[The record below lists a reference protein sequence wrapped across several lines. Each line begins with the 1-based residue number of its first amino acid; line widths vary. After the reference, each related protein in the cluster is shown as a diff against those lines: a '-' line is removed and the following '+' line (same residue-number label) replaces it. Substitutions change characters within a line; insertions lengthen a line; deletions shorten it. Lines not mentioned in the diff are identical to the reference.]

1 MAKVLITGANG
12 FIGSHIV
19 GKMLSIGCEVY
30 GFVRK
35 SSDLSLIQE
44 YNIPLLYGDINDKES
59 LKEAVKGM
67 DIVIHNAG
75 FASDWGPLNKFL
87 KINFEGTILLAEAS
101 SQARVKRFVL
111 MSSTAIHG
119 FGSKK
124 VLDENAPI
132 KTHNFAYSIS
142 KWEAEKWLF
151 EFSKSSPMEIT
162 AIRPGNVFGPKDHTF
177 IEKYLE
183 IIFAGT
189 AGYIN
194 KGVAKTC
201 PTYVGNLVNAISIAA
216 FHPKAV
222 GESFIITDGL
232 DINWKEFTEKFT
244 EIAGVKKPFLS
255 IPHEIGILLASIFEK
270 IYQIF
275 RIQKAPILTKYR
287 IHNGGMDYSFSIQKA
302 KNLLGYEVEF
312 DLDSAIM
319 ETIQWYKIKNK
330 IG

>member
-19 GKMLSIGCEVY
+19 GKMLSEGCDVY

-44 YNIPLLYGDINDKES
+44 YNIPLFYGDINDLES
-59 LKEAVKGM
+59 LKVAVEGM

-75 FASDWGPLNKFL
+75 FASDWGHLSKFL
-87 KINFEGTILLAEAS
+87 QINFEGTKLLAKAA
-101 SQARVKRFVL
+101 SQAKVKRFVL

-119 FGSKK
+119 FGSKMM
-124 VLDENAPI
+124 LDEKAPI
-132 KTHNFAYSIS
+132 KTHDFAYSIS

-151 EFSKSSPMEIT
+151 DFSKETTMEIT

-189 AGYIN
+189 AGYVS
-194 KGVAKTC
+194 KGASKTC
-201 PTYVGNLVNAISIAA
+201 PTYVGNLVNAISLVA

-222 GESFIITDGL
+222 GESFIVTDGL
-232 DINWKEFTEKFT
+232 DINWKEFTEKLAK
-244 EIAGVKKPFLS
+244 IAGVKKPYIS
-255 IPHEIGILLASIFEK
+255 IPLGFGMFLASILEK
-270 IYQIF
+270 LYLLF

-287 IHNGGMDYSFSIQKA
+287 IHNGGLDYSFSIQKV
-302 KNLLGYEVEF
+302 KDILGYEVEF
-312 DLDSAIM
+312 DLDSAIL
-319 ETIQWYKIKNK
+319 ETIKWYKLKNNV
-330 IG
+330 G